1 MKIASLCFRSDPS
14 DVINTDAWDHSLKP
28 SIYPKL
34 KDNSS
39 LPSSIEVAI
48 TSENTWSRSL
58 LLPLAI
64 QEEETSELGEQSLHP
79 TWESAQIQ
87 TGQPGSVGTANYS
100 SRPAREP
107 DYV

>member
-39 LPSSIEVAI
+39 LPSSSEVAI
-48 TSENTWSRSL
+48 TSESTSL

-79 TWESAQIQ
+79 TWESAQMQ

-100 SRPAREP
+100 SRPVREL
-107 DYV
+107 DDV